1 MKYDR
6 LIYKS
11 NRCYHLEATLNVK
24 FKIAPMSTTP
34 IIKEFSNYVILKK
47 KKTSKF
53 EFIFAKLNKETQD
66 DALVNDPKSKRS
78 LDIAQV
84 FVVAFYRLNSRVY
97 RRQGVRCFSLT
108 IATIIE
114 ELVRKL
120 IIVDLDCVEL
130 KALIKITLEKVL
142 KKLSIKYHDLKA
154 AFDRVKV
161 NDLSSHR
168 LYDHKIQL
176 KDNDKLMSKSRIY

>member
-11 NRCYHLEATLNVK
+11 NRYCHLEATFNVK
-24 FKIAPMSTTP
+24 FKIAFVSTIS
-34 IIKEFSNYVILKK
+34 IIKKSSNYVILKK
-47 KKTSKF
+47 KKISKF

-66 DALVNDPKSKRS
+66 DALVNDLKSKKF

-84 FVVAFYRLNSRVY
+84 FVVVFYRLNSRVY
-97 RRQGVRCFSLT
+97 RRQNVRCFSLT

-114 ELVRKL
+114 KLVRKL

-130 KALIKITLEKVL
+130 KTLIKIILEKIF
-142 KKLSIKYHDLKA
+142 KKLSIKYYDLKV
-154 AFDRVKV
+154 AFDRVKI
-161 NDLSSHR
+161 NNFSFYR
-168 LYDHKIQL
+168 FYDHKI
-176 KDNDKLMSKSRIY
+176 